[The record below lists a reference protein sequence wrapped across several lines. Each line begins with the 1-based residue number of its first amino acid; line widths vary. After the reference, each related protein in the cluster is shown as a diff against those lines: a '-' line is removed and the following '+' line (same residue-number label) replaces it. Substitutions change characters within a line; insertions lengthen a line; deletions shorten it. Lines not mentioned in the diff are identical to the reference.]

1 MKITKQQLQSI
12 IKEVLSESSDWYDEE
27 HETMADRKYADNPGQ
42 EMKDRIAAHQGVDP
56 RLARTGQEVA
66 AELEGGAGSLR
77 EPWDGI
83 EENAGMI
90 GDNAL
95 KIEWLARKLGI
106 EIPTDPKL

>member
-1 MKITKQQLQSI
+1 MKITKEQLQKL
-12 IKEVLSESSDWYDEE
+12 IKEVLNEGSDWHDEE
-27 HETMADRKYADNPGQ
+27 HETMADRKYADQPQ
-42 EMKDRIAAHQGVDP
+42 E
-56 RLARTGQEVA
+56 
-66 AELEGGAGSLR
+66 LR

-106 EIPTDPKL
+106 EIPIDPKL